1 MTQAVL
7 DGLEGRSVFTKGKRQ
22 LQVQAAIEGFELFN
36 CFYMLSAWKIVSLWA
51 IPNRYSPR
59 YPGGCLNLA
68 NSYRMQGI

>member
-7 DGLEGRSVFTKGKRQ
+7 DGLVGRSVFTKGKRQ
-22 LQVQAAIEGFELFN
+22 LQVQAAIEGFESFN
-36 CFYMLSAWKIVSLWA
+36 CLFVLSAWIVSLWA
-51 IPNRYSPR
+51 MPTRYSPR